1 MYWKTHAVLLNDDTA
16 DRCSEQHN
24 CYLLWE
30 DVLQWK
36 TQSGSKRTDESPHV
50 KGQFRDSG
58 QQDTSYY
65 GDQRQ
70 VHLKE
75 EPRAAAYIF

>member
-1 MYWKTHAVLLNDDTA
+1 MYWKMHPVLLKDD
-16 DRCSEQHN
+16 RSYEQQN
-24 CYLLWE
+24 YYLLWE
-30 DVLQWK
+30 DVLKWK
-36 TQSGSKRTDESPHV
+36 TQSSSKRTDESPHV
-50 KGQFRDSG
+50 KGKFRDGG

-75 EPRAAAYIF
+75 ESRGAAYIF